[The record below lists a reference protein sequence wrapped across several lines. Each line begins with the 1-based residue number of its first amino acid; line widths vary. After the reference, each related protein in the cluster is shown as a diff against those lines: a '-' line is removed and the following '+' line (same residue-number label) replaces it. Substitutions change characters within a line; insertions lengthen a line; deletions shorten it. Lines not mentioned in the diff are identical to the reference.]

1 MTTGVQW
8 IDAADCFGLY
18 RRMQIT
24 AIILAAGK
32 GTRMKS
38 ALPKPLHAVGGR
50 PMLAWSIDAAKA
62 AGAQKIVTVL
72 GPDSDAIQ
80 SWLDGAPFAIQH
92 NQLGTG
98 DAVAAARDT
107 LGRNTGTDTTTGS
120 GAATGSGTA
129 LVMFA
134 DNPLVS
140 AATLQDMAARIEAGA
155 AITVGAF
162 EALDPAGYGR
172 VVRANDGTV
181 SRIVEHRDATPD
193 ELTISLCNGG
203 IMAVR
208 LPLLFDLLDRVTND
222 NAKGEFYLTDI
233 IGLAA
238 GDGHRIDCAVVDLDE
253 FIGVDS
259 RHGQARAEA
268 ALQQRLRNA
277 ALDSGVTMQ
286 APETV
291 FLAADAVIERDVII
305 EPNVVIGSG
314 CHIGEGSIIR
324 AFSHLEGARLGA
336 CCIVGPYAR
345 LRPGTDAGNGVKI
358 GNFVEIKNTRLD
370 AGAKANHLTYLGDAT
385 IGSAANIG
393 AGTITCNYDGFGK
406 YRTLIG
412 EGAFIGSNSALVAPV
427 SIGARAIIGAGS
439 TITSDVAEDSIAFT
453 RTSLTEKEQAAAAFR
468 EKRITAKA
476 AKTNA
481 AKKE

>member
-1 MTTGVQW
+1 MAQW
-8 IDAADCFGLY
+8 IDAAGCFGLY
-18 RRMQIT
+18 RGMQIT

-50 PMLAWSIDAAKA
+50 TMLAWSIDAAKA
-62 AGAQKIVTVL
+62 AGAQKIVTVV

-98 DAVAAARDT
+98 DAVAAARDA
-107 LGRNTGTDTTTGS
+107 LGKDN
-120 GAATGSGTA
+120 GAA

-134 DNPLVS
+134 DSPLVS
-140 AATLQDMAARIEAGA
+140 AATLQDMAARIEAGS

-162 EALDPAGYGR
+162 EATDPAGYGR
-172 VVRANDGTV
+172 VVRADDGTV
-181 SRIVEHRDATPD
+181 SRIVEHHDATPD
-193 ELTISLCNGG
+193 ELAISLCNGG

-208 LPLLFDLLDRVTND
+208 LPLLFDLLDRITND

-238 GDGHRIDCAVVDLDE
+238 GDGHRIDCTIVDRDE

-268 ALQQRLRNA
+268 ALQQRLRYA

-345 LRPGTDAGNGVKI
+345 LRPGTDAGDGVKV

-385 IGSAANIG
+385 IGSEANIG

-412 EGAFIGSNSALVAPV
+412 DGAFIGSNTALVAPV

-439 TITSDVAEDSIAFT
+439 TITCDVPEDSIAFT
-453 RTSLTEKEQAAAAFR
+453 RAPLTEKKQAAAAFR
-468 EKRITAKA
+468 EKRIAAKA
-476 AKTNA
+476 AKTNS